1 MKALPQTAVSGLT
14 FVELLVTLVVGAG
27 LIAAAVIGFATV
39 AGAPTRGG
47 RVDISISPANHKTLY
62 GVETGVITIGQNPN
76 YFQAAQ
82 ARRMKD
88 RLMSDVA
95 AGTAVFVLGRD
106 QLGGA
111 RPASV
116 SVPSAFDFRH
126 VTTPGAFREFLVQD
140 TSDWGAIYPA
150 GQAGA
155 LATVNASI
163 FIVRGL
169 DNITDSANTLYM
181 VATYEVDF
189 LTTTSPA
196 GTYASVRRYGTN
208 AAVPT
213 DYYHV
218 FYQGDANV
226 NQPFRPL
233 AAFFER
239 SAQATGNANADLFR
253 VAPNTA
259 FSFVWWPDPLVS
271 HLSGHPVLT
280 GTAGTPRAQYANMA
294 RRTSLFFVLPA
305 FPGQ

>member
-1 MKALPQTAVSGLT
+1 MKAPLQTANSGLT

-27 LIAAAVIGFATV
+27 LIAAAVIGFSTV

-47 RVDISISPANHKTLY
+47 RVDVAITPANHNTLY
-62 GVETGVITIGQNPN
+62 GVTNNFVTIGQNPN

-88 RLMSDVA
+88 RLMSDAA
-95 AGTAVFVLGRD
+95 AGTAVFVLGRN
-106 QLGGA
+106 QLGGV
-111 RPASV
+111 RPASIDV
-116 SVPSAFDFRH
+116 STNDFRN
-126 VTTPGAFREFLVQD
+126 VTTPAAFRGLLVDANAQWA
-140 TSDWGAIYPA
+140 SVFPA
-150 GQAGA
+150 AQSGA
-155 LATVNASI
+155 LTTTNASI

-169 DNITDSANTLYM
+169 DSITGSANTLRM

-189 LTTTSPA
+189 LPTASPS

-208 AAVPT
+208 AVVPT

-218 FYQGDANV
+218 FYPGDANTT
-226 NQPFRPL
+226 NPFRPL
-233 AAFFER
+233 GAFFER
-239 SAQATGNANADLFR
+239 SAQAVGDPAADLFR
-253 VAPNTA
+253 VAPNGA

-271 HLSGHPVLT
+271 HLSGRPVLT
-280 GTAGTPRAQYANMA
+280 GTAGTPRAEYANMA